1 MTNDILLHRPSLPRL
16 APLDEL
22 QPLTATA
29 PAEIETLSPST
40 GRNRLESTTSSRFFP
55 GGWFSGPS
63 KTPEERTSLDHASGE
78 FSKTSVEIPKIPGS
92 LDVPDTDAPANTPID
107 GPTDEHKKKDKWCV
121 IM

>member
-1 MTNDILLHRPSLPRL
+1 MTNDILLSRPSLPRL

-55 GGWFSGPS
+55 GGWFSS
-63 KTPEERTSLDHASGE
+63 TTKLPEDGRTSLENATGE
-78 FSKTSVEIPKIPGS
+78 FAKAHESVAPSPAVEAPPATPVDGN
-92 LDVPDTDAPANTPID
+92 LDDDKRNK
-107 GPTDEHKKKDKWCV
+107 GKWCV
-121 IM
+121 VM